1 MVDPIY
7 EGWQRVQDHL
17 VARLPEM
24 STAELGLSAT
34 PDGWPVWALV
44 AHLAGMRV
52 YWLCVVCRE
61 PGIETTP
68 FPDPASEGWED
79 HLEQPRSSSEL
90 LAALESTWAIVR
102 RCLDTWTPKM
112 LQDSFPR
119 TRQGRVEHHTR
130 GSVLTRMVMHDS
142 FHCGEI
148 SMLFGQR
155 GVRSLD
161 PWEPLP

>member
-1 MVDPIY
+1 MVDAIY

-17 VARLPEM
+17 VARLPTM
-24 STAELGLSAT
+24 SSAELALRAT

-44 AHLAGMRV
+44 AHLAGTRV

-68 FPDPASEGWED
+68 FPDPAGEGWED
-79 HLEQPRSSSEL
+79 HLEQPRSASEL
-90 LAALESTWAIVR
+90 LAAVESTWAIVR

-112 LQDSFPR
+112 LEDSFQR
-119 TRQGRVEHHTR
+119 TRGGRVEHHTR
-130 GSVLTRMVMHDS
+130 ASVLTRMVMHDS

-148 SMLFGQR
+148 SMLLGRQ
-155 GVRSLD
+155 GLRSLD
-161 PWEPLP
+161 PWDPLP